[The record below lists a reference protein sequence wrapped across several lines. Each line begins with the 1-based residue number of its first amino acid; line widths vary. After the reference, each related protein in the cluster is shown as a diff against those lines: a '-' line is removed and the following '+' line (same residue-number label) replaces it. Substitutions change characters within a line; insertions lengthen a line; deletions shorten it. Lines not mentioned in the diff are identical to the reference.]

1 MSSREMF
8 SARVLSLYPSM
19 FPGPLNYS
27 LAGRALKDKRWD
39 LSVLNIREF
48 ALDPHKTVDGRPF
61 GGGPGMVLRA
71 DVLDRALSAITP
83 KKQQDEPI
91 IVLSPRGPPLD
102 QNRVNKLALG
112 TGLTLI
118 CGRFEGIDHRIIDA
132 YGAEEISLGD
142 FVLSGGEIAAIALL
156 DAVVRLLPNVIGT
169 AESLT
174 DESFTDNLLEYP
186 QFTRPQIWG
195 GHTVPDIL
203 LSGDHAGIASWR
215 QNESEQ
221 LTRERRP
228 DLWAR
233 HNKELTSARV
243 KK

>member
-1 MSSREMF
+1 M
-8 SARVLSLYPSM
+8 
-19 FPGPLNYS
+19 
-27 LAGRALKDKRWD
+27 
-39 LSVLNIREF
+39 
-48 ALDPHKTVDGRPF
+48 
-61 GGGPGMVLRA
+61 
-71 DVLDRALSAITP
+71 
-83 KKQQDEPI
+83 
-91 IVLSPRGPPLD
+91 
-102 QNRVNKLALG
+102 
-112 TGLTLI
+112 
-118 CGRFEGIDHRIIDA
+118 
-132 YGAEEISLGD
+132 
-142 FVLSGGEIAAIALL
+142 LSGGEIAAIALL

>member
-48 ALDPHKTVDGRPF
+48 ASDPHKTVDGRPF

-71 DVLDRALSAITP
+71 DVLDRALSAIIP
-83 KKQQDEPI
+83 KKQQNEPI
-91 IVLSPRGPPLD
+91 IVLSPRGNPLD
-102 QNRVNKLALG
+102 QNRVNELALG
-112 TGLTLI
+112 AGLTLI